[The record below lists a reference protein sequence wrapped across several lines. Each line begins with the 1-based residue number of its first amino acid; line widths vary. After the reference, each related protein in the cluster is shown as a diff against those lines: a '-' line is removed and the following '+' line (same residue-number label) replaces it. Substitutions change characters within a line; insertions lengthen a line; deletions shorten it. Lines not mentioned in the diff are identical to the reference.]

1 MSSDTVGGSAG
12 SKRSPLVIA
21 LAAVGAVLV
30 ILCVLFI
37 LGVDMGPL
45 TSLFHS
51 GKAAGSGMHGK
62 RAIVAGVLGV
72 AALAGAFFMNRKS
85 AN

>member
-1 MSSDTVGGSAG
+1 MSSESVGGSAG
-12 SKRSPLVIA
+12 SKRSPLVIT
-21 LAAVGAVLV
+21 LAAVGAVLL
-30 ILCVLFI
+30 ILCVLF
-37 LGVDMGPL
+37 LVGVDMGPL

-72 AALAGAFFMNRKS
+72 AALVGAFFMNKKS
-85 AN
+85 AS